1 MVTKDVYIIKKNDND
16 ALEGNGDCNNFYS
29 ENKESFFWLMIERG
43 IKFYRKEYLT
53 TITEKNIM
61 IS

>member
-29 ENKESFFWLMIERG
+29 ENKESFFWLMMREVLN
-43 IKFYRKEYLT
+43 F
-53 TITEKNIM
+53 TEKNI
-61 IS
+61 